1 MMNMNTDIRHVMK
14 KFQKITSSTKKKIF
28 QREKANYLQR
38 NRIRLMVVGIS
49 KQKWETLPIFES
61 VAPGILCLLKLQ
73 EQNEYIFIHLG

>member
-61 VAPGILCLLKLQ
+61 VAPGILYLLKLQ